1 MSVFPFDVSLIRA
14 DNHGPCNE
22 RTKKAIASTAFCSL
36 FLVAYIIYD
45 SLSRFNAPES
55 LLASACRKCYKALS
69 FQNLVLPFSK

>member
-1 MSVFPFDVSLIRA
+1 MSVFPFDESLLRA
-14 DNHGPCNE
+14 DNHRPRHE
-22 RTKKAIASTAFCSL
+22 RTKKAVDVTAF

-55 LLASACRKCYKALS
+55 PLESACRKCYKALS